1 MPSKEQRVGARKGR
15 LDTAGAAAGRASQSQ
30 GAPRGADVLAPG
42 RVAEI
47 QRQRI
52 LGAMAE
58 VAAERGAA
66 NVTVAHIVARA
77 GISRRTFYEIF
88 EDREACLLAAL
99 DEAIGRAAAVVLPV
113 YEGEQG
119 WSERIRAGLAALLG
133 FLDDEPGLG
142 RLCVVEALGAGDSAL
157 ERRALCVAQLI
168 AAVDGGRVEAR
179 AGREPPPLTAEGVVG
194 AVFSIVHA
202 RILGRS
208 NALAARSAGQGNGG
222 RGADGAERTGSL
234 LDLLGPLMG
243 MIVLPYLGQVAAA
256 KELERPAPKPRRVAR
271 RGTRD
276 PLEGLDMRLT
286 YRTVRV
292 LMAIAGHS
300 GASNR
305 QVATASGISD
315 QGQISKL
322 LARLDGLG
330 LIHNTGEGHP
340 KGAPNAW
347 RLTARGEEVERAI
360 RLQTGNRGREAVEL
374 PTEQSLE
381 RDP

>member
-1 MPSKEQRVGARKGR
+1 MSAPNRPAGARRRSGKEPV
-15 LDTAGAAAGRASQSQ
+15 
-30 GAPRGADVLAPG
+30 APN

-52 LGAMAE
+52 IGAMAE
-58 VAAERGAA
+58 VAAEKGAA

-99 DEAIGRAAAVVLPV
+99 EEAIGQAATAVVPA
-113 YEGEQG
+113 YQG
-119 WSERIRAGLAALLG
+119 QERWRERIRAGLVALLA

-142 RLCVVEALGAGDSAL
+142 RLCIVEALGAGDRAL
-157 ERRALCVAQLI
+157 ERRAQCMAALI
-168 AAVDGGRVEAR
+168 AAVDQGRAEAT
-179 AGREPPPLTAEGVVG
+179 AGRRPPPMTAEGTVG

-202 RILGRS
+202 RILARD
-208 NALAARSAGQGNGG
+208 AAG
-222 RGADGAERTGSL
+222 RGAAAPLTSL
-234 LDLLGPLMG
+234 LGELMAV
-243 MIVLPYLGQVAAA
+243 IVLPYLGQSSAQ
-256 KELERPAPKPRRVAR
+256 KELQKPTLPIPIKSRPR
-271 RGTRD
+271 RD

-292 LMAIAGHS
+292 LMGIAGHP

-305 QVATASGISD
+305 TVAEASGISD

-322 LARLDGLG
+322 LARLDSLG
-330 LIHNTGEGHP
+330 LARNSGQGHS

-347 RLTARGEEVERAI
+347 QLTARGQEVEQAI
-360 RLQTGNRGREAVEL
+360 RLQSGPAGGKGHASE
-374 PTEQSLE
+374 
-381 RDP
+381 

>member
-1 MPSKEQRVGARKGR
+1 MASLGKGVGARQDAR
-15 LDTAGAAAGRASQSQ
+15 PDSVSRARR
-30 GAPRGADVLAPG
+30 GPEVIAPV

-77 GISRRTFYEIF
+77 GISRRTFYELF

-99 DEAIGRAAAVVLPV
+99 DGAVGRAAVVVAPA
-113 YEGEQG
+113 YGGAAG
-119 WSERIRAGLAALLG
+119 WRERVRAGLAALLV

-142 RLCVVEALGAGDSAL
+142 RLCVVEALGAGEGAL
-157 ERRALCVAQLI
+157 ERRARCMAVLI
-168 AAVDGGRVEAR
+168 EAVDGGRVEVKP
-179 AGREPPPLTAEGVVG
+179 GKDPPPLTAEGVVG
-194 AVFSIVHA
+194 AVFAIVHA
-202 RILGRS
+202 RILARGKS
-208 NALAARSAGQGNGG
+208 GALI
-222 RGADGAERTGSL
+222 
-234 LDLLGPLMG
+234 DLLGPLMG
-243 MIVLPYLGQVAAA
+243 MIVLPYMGQGAAA
-256 KELERPAPKPRRVAR
+256 KELLRPAPKLRRSASR
-271 RGTRD
+271 MTRD

-292 LMAIAGHS
+292 LMAIAGRS

-330 LIHNTGEGHP
+330 LIHNTGEGRP

-347 RLTARGEEVERAI
+347 KLTPRGQEVEQAI
-360 RLQTGNRGREAVEL
+360 RLQTGNVSREAA
-374 PTEQSLE
+374 
-381 RDP
+381 RR